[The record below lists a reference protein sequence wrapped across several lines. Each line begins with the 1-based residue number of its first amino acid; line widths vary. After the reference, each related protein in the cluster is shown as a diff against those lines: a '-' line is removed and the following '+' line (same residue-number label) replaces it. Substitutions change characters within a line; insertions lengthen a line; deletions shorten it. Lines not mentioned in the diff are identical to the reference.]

1 MTALAMII
9 GMIPMALGL
18 GDGGEQERAAR
29 PRRHRRSDVRHGGNA
44 CICAIGF
51 CDCPRVKERR
61 GLACRSRGLT
71 AGEGIMMTAQ
81 ETTTRETELRA
92 PRARLVVT
100 AIFVLAAAGA
110 LGFGIHS
117 GIEQRVATGN
127 ELAQATDEAA
137 TPVVN
142 ITHPAPADPLQE
154 IVLPGNTNAFTDSP
168 IFARTS
174 GYLTHWYYDIGTR
187 VKKGDLLAEIETP
200 EIDQQLQQ
208 AQSQLETAQAN
219 YDLAKITSDRWQF
232 LPKTNSV
239 SKQETDQAVAN
250 QAAQKAVV
258 DSNSANVR
266 RLEQLQSFE
275 KVYAPFDGVITAR
288 STDIAALIDAG
299 SAAQSKELFH
309 MAAISTLR
317 VFVPV
322 PEVYSNAARPGAAG
336 TLTLDEYP
344 GRVFRGML
352 VRDSSAID
360 PASRTLLVEV
370 DVANPEGL
378 LLPGAYVS
386 VHLKLPA
393 TIRSVT
399 IPANTLL
406 FRREGLRL
414 GVGWS
419 EVCETYRASPGRV
432 QGSAS

>member
-1 MTALAMII
+1 M
-9 GMIPMALGL
+9 
-18 GDGGEQERAAR
+18 
-29 PRRHRRSDVRHGGNA
+29 
-44 CICAIGF
+44 
-51 CDCPRVKERR
+51 
-61 GLACRSRGLT
+61 
-71 AGEGIMMTAQ
+71 
-81 ETTTRETELRA
+81 TTTQDTTTPETGRHA
-92 PRARLVVT
+92 PWARRLVT
-100 AIFVLAAAGA
+100 AIFVLAAAGT
-110 LGFGIHS
+110 LGFGIRG
-117 GIEQRVATGN
+117 GIEQRVATAK
-127 ELAQATDEAA
+127 ELVQATDEAA

-142 ITHPAPADPLQE
+142 VTHPASAAPLQE
-154 IVLPGNTNAFTDSP
+154 IVLPGNTEAFTDSP
-168 IFARTS
+168 IYARTN
-174 GYLTHWYYDIGTR
+174 GYLTHWNFDIGAR

-219 YDLAKITSDRWQF
+219 YDLAKITADRWQF
-232 LPKTNSV
+232 LLKTNSV

-266 RLEQLQSFE
+266 RLERLQSFE

-288 STDIAALIDAG
+288 STDIGALIDAG
-299 SAAQSKELFH
+299 SSAQSKELFH

-322 PEVYSNAARPGAAG
+322 PEVYSNAARPGAAA

-360 PASRTLLVEV
+360 PASRTLRVEV
-370 DVANPEGL
+370 DLANTNGL

-406 FRREGLRL
+406 FRREGLRV
-414 GVGWS
+414 GVVRGG
-419 EVCETYRASPGRV
+419 RANLVPVTIGRDYGANV
-432 QGSAS
+432 EIVSGLRPADSIILDPSDSLENGSAVHVQQGGAR